1 MTVPLKEEKAT
12 ECNKGFT
19 LLDKDGANILFYNK
33 VKFNNGY

>member
-19 LLDKDGANILFYNK
+19 VLDKDGANISFL
-33 VKFNNGY
+33 